1 MQKDLP
7 FYKIA
12 LTSNMYHQFL
22 NRIRT
27 RSLLW
32 DTITTTGWSTA
43 AKALG
48 FLIPFFIAAWF
59 GVSAETD
66 AFFFSYGLI
75 LFLSSVFAQVVE
87 SVIVPY
93 ISEARAKN
101 DDVGKFVGNILG
113 AFSVGLSV
121 LMGVVLLCIK
131 PVMAILTKFDP
142 HALNLIYRLL
152 VESTPLVILLFWSS
166 VLVGTLNTYGKF
178 AFPAISPAF
187 RAIVNLI
194 IIYLFKDVLGVHAIV
209 IGYVGGEIIRLI
221 SLLLII
227 IRLKLVHLLISI
239 QFHSRLWKFLKTAS
253 YQAIGMVAV
262 GLNPIIDQAM
272 ASWLGEGNVS
282 VLSYADRLYMIP
294 ISVLVAGLFPVI
306 LSHWSKGYYQNEDR
320 EWLLQQVKK
329 SVKLVFIV
337 TLAVSI
343 FFIIFSRPLVFLAF
357 ARGKFDLSLMDTLQ
371 VSFICYLLGLI
382 PYVTGSMFTR
392 AHLVLKNTRILMK
405 LAILNCIMNMLLN
418 YFLMHVFGVAGI
430 ALSTSVTTAVIA
442 ILLFLSFSQIKK
454 GLLNNGL

>member
-1 MQKDLP
+1 
-7 FYKIA
+7 
-12 LTSNMYHQFL
+12 MYHQFL

-43 AKALG
+43 AKAVG

-66 AFFFSYGLI
+66 AFFFAYGLI
-75 LFLSSVFAQVVE
+75 LFLSSMFAPVVE

-113 AFSVGLSV
+113 VFSVGLSV

-131 PVMAILTKFDP
+131 PVMAITTNFDP

-166 VLVGTLNTYGKF
+166 VLAGTLNTYGKF
-178 AFPAISPAF
+178 TFPAISPAF
-187 RAIVNLI
+187 RAIVNLS

-221 SLLLII
+221 TLLLII
-227 IRLKLVHLLISI
+227 IKLKLFHLLISI

-262 GLNPIIDQAM
+262 GLNPLIDQAM

-294 ISVLVAGLFPVI
+294 ISVLVAGLFPVV

-320 EWLLQQVKK
+320 EWLSQQVKK
-329 SVKLVFIV
+329 AVKLVFIV
-337 TLAVSI
+337 AAAVLV
-343 FFIIFSRPLVFLAF
+343 FFIIFSRPLVALAF
-357 ARGKFDLSLMDTLQ
+357 ARGRFDLNVLDTLWI
-371 VSFICYLLGLI
+371 SFVFYVIGLI

-392 AHLVLKNTRILMK
+392 AHLVLKNTSLLMK
-405 LAILNCIMNMLLN
+405 LAMLNCVLNMIFNYLL
-418 YFLMHVFGVAGI
+418 MQVFGVAGI
-430 ALSTSVTTAVIA
+430 ALATSVTTFMIS
-442 ILLFLSFSQIKK
+442 ILLFLSFSQFKK
-454 GLLNNGL
+454 EKYDYE